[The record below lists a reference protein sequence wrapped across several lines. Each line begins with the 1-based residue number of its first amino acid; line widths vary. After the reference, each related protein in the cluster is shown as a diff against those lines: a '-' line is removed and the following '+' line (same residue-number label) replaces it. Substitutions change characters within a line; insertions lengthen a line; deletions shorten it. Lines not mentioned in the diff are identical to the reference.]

1 MCKRIVILGS
11 TGSIG
16 KRTIDVVRTLGSDWK
31 IVGLAAGSNWKLLS
45 EQARAI
51 LPDRVVIAQ
60 NENYSE
66 LRSSLRDLPIEV
78 SCGTSE
84 VEDLAGMDEADFVLC
99 AIVGSQSIS
108 SVLRAID
115 AGHDI
120 GIASKEAL
128 VLAGQQVMSRAREKG
143 IAFLPVDSEHSAI
156 FQSMRAGNRS
166 EVHRIILTASGGPF
180 RDWPAEKV
188 RKASLKEA
196 LSHPTWS
203 MGEKI
208 TIDSATMMNKALEII
223 EAHYLFEIEPDK
235 ISVLVHPESI
245 VHSLVEFSDGST
257 IGQCSI
263 PDMALPIEYALTWPE
278 RRQCVGERL
287 DLARVGRLNFYE
299 PDFEKFP
306 AIRLAYQV
314 AEKGGTAGAV
324 FNAANEMA
332 VDIFIQGRIIFGK
345 ITELVDKVL
354 NKHEWKANPSLE
366 ELLEADRWARNEVIE
381 CMNRC

>member
-1 MCKRIVILGS
+1 MGKRIVILGS

-16 KRTIDVVRTLGSDWK
+16 KRTIDVVRSLGSDWK
-31 IVGLAAGSNWKLLS
+31 IAGLAAGSNWQLLS
-45 EQARAI
+45 EQAREV
-51 LPDRVVIAQ
+51 LPQRVVISEE
-60 NENYSE
+60 ENYSR
-66 LRSSLRDLPIEV
+66 LCDSLRDLPIEV
-78 SCGTSE
+78 SCGSGE

-99 AIVGSQSIS
+99 AIVGSQSIA
-108 SVLRAID
+108 SVFRAIE

-156 FQSMRAGNRS
+156 FQSLQAGRRD

-180 RDWPAEKV
+180 REWPAERV
-188 RKASLKEA
+188 REASLEEA

-203 MGEKI
+203 MGKKI
-208 TIDSATMMNKALEII
+208 TIDSATMMNKALETI
-223 EAHYLFEIEPDK
+223 EAHYLFDIGPAK
-235 ISVLVHPESI
+235 IDVLIHPESI
-245 VHSLVEFSDGST
+245 VHSLVEFCDGST
-257 IGQCSI
+257 IGQFSV

-278 RRQCVGERL
+278 RKRCVGERL
-287 DLARVGRLNFYE
+287 DLAKAGKLHFYE

-306 AIRLAYQV
+306 ALKLAYQV

-332 VDIFIQGRIIFGK
+332 VEIFIQGRIIFGK
-345 ITELVDKVL
+345 ITELVDNVL
-354 NKHEWKANPSLE
+354 NKHKWKANPSLE
-366 ELLEADRWARNEVIE
+366 ELFEADRWARKEVVE